1 MQPCRSAGQ
10 RDGALRFQDAMER
23 VIRRKVAAVD
33 RVYSTEGRMEGAREF
48 AEKRH
53 PAWEAW

>member
-1 MQPCRSAGQ
+1 
-10 RDGALRFQDAMER
+10 MER

-33 RVYSTEGRMEGAREF
+33 LVYSTEGRMEGAREF